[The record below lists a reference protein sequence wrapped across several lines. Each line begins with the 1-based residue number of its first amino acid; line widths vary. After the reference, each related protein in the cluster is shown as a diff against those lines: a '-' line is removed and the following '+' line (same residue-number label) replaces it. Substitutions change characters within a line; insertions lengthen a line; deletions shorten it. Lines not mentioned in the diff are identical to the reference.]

1 MQEIHNK
8 SLQAVNTFGLPAQ
21 SKRYTI
27 LEHESDIP
35 KLIAQIQEAGSLP
48 KVLGGGSNV
57 LFVSTNH
64 DWIVENHLL
73 GIDILEE
80 SNSEVRLKV
89 AAGENW
95 HQFVLYSL
103 DQNWN
108 GLENLSLIPG
118 KIGAA
123 PIQNIG
129 AYGVEIK
136 DVLNLVH
143 GVNLETGL
151 PFTFTAQECQLG
163 YRDSIFKNS
172 LKGKIIITAIE
183 ITLKKGGEV
192 NTKYGDIQK
201 LLDRDAISKP
211 NAKDISNA
219 VIEIRTSKLPDPAEL
234 GNGGSFFKNPIID
247 QIQFNTFISS
257 HPEAPNYPTDKGK
270 VKVPAGWLIE
280 QAGWKGHNAGKFGVH
295 KKQALVLVN
304 YGGAKGS
311 EIAELAHEIIGDVKT
326 KFGIQLE
333 PEINFW

>member
-1 MQEIHNK
+1 MQEIHDKALK
-8 SLQAVNTFGLPAQ
+8 SVNTFGLPAQ
-21 SKRYTI
+21 SKKYTV
-27 LEHESDIP
+27 LEHETDIP
-35 KLIAQIQEAGSLP
+35 KLLAQIKEADTKP
-48 KVLGGGSNV
+48 KIMGGGSNV
-57 LFVSTNH
+57 LLVSKNH
-64 DWIVENHLL
+64 DWIIANCLS
-73 GIDILEE
+73 GIEILEE
-80 SNSEVRLKV
+80 TGTEVQLKV

-95 HQFVLYSL
+95 HQFVLYTL
-103 DQNWN
+103 QKNWN

-143 GVNLETGL
+143 GVNIETGL
-151 PFTFTAQECQLG
+151 PFTFDVKECQLG
-163 YRDSIFKNS
+163 YRDSIFKNE
-172 LKGKIIITAIE
+172 LKGKTIITSIE

-201 LLDRDAISKP
+201 LLDRDGISKP
-211 NAKDISNA
+211 SAKDISNA
-219 VIEIRTSKLPDPAEL
+219 VIEIRMSKLPDPAEL

-247 QIQFNTFISS
+247 QAHFNTFISA
-257 HPEAPNYPTDKGK
+257 HPEAPNYPMEAGK

-280 QAGWKGHNAGKFGVH
+280 QAGWKGFKAGNYGVH
-295 KKQALVLVN
+295 NKQALVLVN
-304 YGGAKGS
+304 YGGAEGS
-311 EIAELAHEIIGDVKT
+311 EIADLAQKIIGDVQM